1 MGSLSPEQLRIIKQ
15 AIYSFQV
22 LLHILLISYQCCQL
36 YLYTCLFCL
45 LKIIA
50 QLWAKKPWQYHI
62 ISSVGYK
69 GAKFCNY
76 LFPPFVRNFG
86 IPPSQQF
93 ISYSDSEVQ
102 YNPGP
107 GSVHLFTLTC
117 SSGLAT
123 SNTIFLHS
131 SLESNATASSRFWT
145 SCPLI
150 QKTNESG
157 TLVSISTKQHTIK
170 GKYQLICGECMDNET
185 RTTGSSSAPQW

>member
-15 AIYSFQV
+15 AIYNFQV

-36 YLYTCLFCL
+36 YLYACLFCL
-45 LKIIA
+45 LKKIA
-50 QLWAKKPWQYHI
+50 YLWVKKPWQYHI

-69 GAKFCNY
+69 LQSCATIFFLLLLGTLAFLLLSSSLLTVTVN
-76 LFPPFVRNFG
+76 
-86 IPPSQQF
+86 
-93 ISYSDSEVQ
+93 VQ